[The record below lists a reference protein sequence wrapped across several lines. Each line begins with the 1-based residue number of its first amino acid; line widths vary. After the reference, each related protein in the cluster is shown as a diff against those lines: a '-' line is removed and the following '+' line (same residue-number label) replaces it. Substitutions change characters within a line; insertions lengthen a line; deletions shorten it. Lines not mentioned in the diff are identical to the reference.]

1 MKITEFKKLIREE
14 IRNIINESK
23 STNTKNQPKNGSK
36 KSLKEGYAWERSERK
51 FGDPLP
57 TLASIQAAH
66 QAKHNIKEAPMTSVM
81 RSHPGMVEEIIE
93 MLKHIDVDGE
103 TMEYILKA
111 VGMDEQLDDDGFPSM
126 SGGRP

>member
-1 MKITEFKKLIREE
+1 MKPLNLKQLIKEE
-14 IRNIINESK
+14 IANVIAEN
-23 STNTKNQPKNGSK
+23 KNKKGNK

-93 MLKHIDVDGE
+93 MLNHIDVDGE

>member
-1 MKITEFKKLIREE
+1 MKSLNLKQLIKEE
-14 IRNIINESK
+14 IANVIAEN
-23 STNTKNQPKNGSK
+23 KNKKGNK

-81 RSHPGMVEEIIE
+81 RSRPLMVEEIIE
-93 MLKHIDVDGE
+93 MLKHMDVDGE
-103 TMEYILKA
+103 TMKYILKA
-111 VGMDEQLDDDGFPSM
+111 VGMDEQVDDDGFPSM

>member
-103 TMEYILKA
+103 TMEYILDK
-111 VGMDEQLDDDGFPSM
+111 VGMTEQMQHQLTP
-126 SGGRP
+126 GGIR

>member
-93 MLKHIDVDGE
+93 MLKHMDVDGE
-103 TMEYILKA
+103 TMKYILKA
-111 VGMDEQLDDDGFPSM
+111 VGMEQMQHQLTP
-126 SGGRP
+126 GGIR